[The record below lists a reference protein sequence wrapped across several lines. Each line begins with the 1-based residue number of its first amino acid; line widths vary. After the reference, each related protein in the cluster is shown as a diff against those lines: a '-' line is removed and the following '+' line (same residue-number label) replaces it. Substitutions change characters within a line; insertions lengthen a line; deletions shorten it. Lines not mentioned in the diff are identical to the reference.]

1 MPASDRSTLRAG
13 LRTPHVLLAI
23 VLATPLVVRPTSAQQ
38 RDPARA
44 VDSLFAPWNK
54 PGSPGCAVGVIQD
67 GKWVRQS
74 AYGSANISTGAPI
87 TPDTRFYMG
96 SVSKQFTAASIA
108 LAVKQGKLSLDDP
121 LRKWI
126 PEMPEYAQAVT
137 VNNLVHHTS
146 GVRDYL
152 VLYALNGHIGDVHPD
167 SDVLRLLAK
176 QTSLDFAPGSEYS
189 YSNSGYVLLSII
201 LKRATGLSLKDF
213 AQKNIFG
220 PLGMRNTYFYDD
232 HTKPHPPGPIA
243 MGYAP
248 KDSGFEPGLYT
259 NFEQVGDGGL
269 QSTLNDLLAWDQNFY
284 HPKVGDQAFLDQI
297 QTPGTLNDGRPL
309 EYGFGLM
316 PREYG
321 GLKTITHG
329 GAFMGYRAIIQRFP
343 DQNWSA
349 VMLCNLGTI
358 SPETLALRIADAYL
372 GDALDKS
379 QAELVGNYWSD
390 ELGVSWR
397 IESRGGKLTA
407 VPEKGPP
414 VPLASLGKGKYTHT
428 GGLGPATMTFTRDG
442 AQVTGF
448 SIDAGRAR
456 GIRFVK
462 R

>member
-1 MPASDRSTLRAG
+1 
-13 LRTPHVLLAI
+13 
-23 VLATPLVVRPTSAQQ
+23 
-38 RDPARA
+38 
-44 VDSLFAPWNK
+44 
-54 PGSPGCAVGVIQD
+54 
-67 GKWVRQS
+67 
-74 AYGSANISTGAPI
+74 
-87 TPDTRFYMG
+87 MG
-96 SVSKQFTAASIA
+96 SVSKQFAAASIA

-137 VNNLVHHTS
+137 VNHLVHHTS

-167 SDVLRLLAK
+167 SEVLGLLAK
-176 QTSLDFAPGSEYS
+176 QTALDFAPGSEYS

-201 LKRATGLSLKDF
+201 LKRATGMSLRDF

-220 PLGMRNTYFYDD
+220 PLGMRSSYFYDD
-232 HTKPHPPGPIA
+232 HTKPHPAGPIA
-243 MGYAP
+243 MGYMP
-248 KDSGFEPGLYT
+248 KDSGFEPALYT

-284 HPKVGDQAFLDQI
+284 RPKVGDQAFLDQI

-321 GLKTITHG
+321 GLRTITHG

-343 DQNWSA
+343 DQRWSA

-358 SPETLALRIADAYL
+358 SPETMVLRIADVYL
-372 GDALDKS
+372 ADALDKS

-414 VPLASLGKGKYTHT
+414 VPLTSLGKGKYTHT
-428 GGLGPATMTFTRDG
+428 GGLGPATMTFSREGTR
-442 AQVTGF
+442 VTGF

-456 GIRFVK
+456 GLRFV
-462 R
+462 RR